1 MQAPSEDT
9 WNGMLVTFQ
18 IHCKEKNGVK
28 TIQKS
33 IASSSHQRDPVSV
46 RHQVLIERLRP
57 ATFYIFTVRA
67 VNRIGSGPQSESVSL
82 TTPEAAP
89 TGPPLDIKCKTLSS
103 DAIQVTWTA
112 PTPTEHNG
120 LLQGYRIFYRLSTS
134 SQLSDS
140 FRRESKRVGNTL
152 DSVLHG
158 LQAFQ
163 NYSIQISALNRAG
176 NGPLSAP
183 VTCQTDESGKLLR
196 CLLFRTL
203 LAWFLFC
210 FCFYLTGFDWI

>member
-1 MQAPSEDT
+1 M
-9 WNGMLVTFQ
+9 TFQ
-18 IHCKEKNGVK
+18 IHCKDKNGAK

-33 IASSSHQRDPVSV
+33 VASSPHQRDPASV

-57 ATFYIFTVRA
+57 ATFYVFTVRC
-67 VNRIGSGPQSESVSL
+67 VNRVGSGPQSESVSL

-89 TGPPLDIKCKTLSS
+89 TASPLDVSCATLSS
-103 DAIQVTWTA
+103 DAVQVTWA
-112 PTPTEHNG
+112 SPTSTEHNG
-120 LLQGYRIFYRLSTS
+120 LLQGFRIFYRLVATG
-134 SQLSDS
+134 QLSDS

-152 DSVLHG
+152 NSILHG

-183 VTCQTDESGKLLR
+183 VTCQTDQSGTVTHSTVT
-196 CLLFRTL
+196 TL
-203 LAWFLFC
+203 GCINPL
-210 FCFYLTGFDWI
+210 